1 MSPLH
6 CGDMQ
11 KAVVEAT
18 VTHNVATACT
28 MDTIIFL
35 EFQGGIKI
43 TKLLDTR
50 SINWALVERG
60 SSVAQISVC
69 TLPCLPIGLTRFAKP
84 YHAFIG
90 FRKTSPT
97 VPSPGPLY
105 FINVCVQLTLKN
117 TLCTSTVVGTAQKL
131 CHGIEYEDRRIT
143 RQTKI
148 YLDRSYDR

>member
-35 EFQGGIKI
+35 EFKGGIKI

-60 SSVAQISVC
+60 SSIAQISVC

-97 VPSPGPLY
+97 VPKPRPIIFHKCVCATHSGEHTLY
-105 FINVCVQLTLKN
+105 QYSSGYGAEAL
-117 TLCTSTVVGTAQKL
+117 SW
-131 CHGIEYEDRRIT
+131 H
-143 RQTKI
+143 
-148 YLDRSYDR
+148 